1 MKCAV
6 AMANEAHY
14 SPDAEFKC
22 SPCAFVLWVGLVVV
36 YVWPSS
42 ARAEV
47 HITPYASTQAEY
59 NSNVFDISSAG
70 QGVVENGESK
80 RDDTVLRNLVG
91 ATATYQV
98 GLQKL
103 HGTVEGRRL
112 NYEHFSRL
120 DHDEYLLEGGA
131 KWALSN
137 ELDGAIDFRQE
148 RRMASFADRNS
159 SQLALERDRL
169 AGAGV
174 NLMATPEWLIQGGI
188 KSHQLDSPIQG
199 APAFGLNENSV
210 NAAANY
216 LGVSDVSAGVYA
228 EYLRG
233 EYKGISGGSQF
244 DQATLDLTS
253 NYSVSGL
260 SDINAKLGYTQ
271 RKDDE
276 GDTGSVSGYTGSLGY
291 IRKLTG
297 KTAAKIELFR
307 RISSYTAG
315 ASSVLETGGS
325 ASVNWQPTFKIL
337 VSADYTLTN
346 STLEGQ
352 GVPGSTNSN
361 RRDQY
366 QITTLKMT
374 YHALQWLWIEPFAT
388 YENRDSNIEIDS
400 YNTAIAGV
408 DIRISL
414 GGPESA
420 KPGLH

>member
-1 MKCAV
+1 
-6 AMANEAHY
+6 
-14 SPDAEFKC
+14 
-22 SPCAFVLWVGLVVV
+22 
-36 YVWPSS
+36 
-42 ARAEV
+42 
-47 HITPYASTQAEY
+47 
-59 NSNVFDISSAG
+59 
-70 QGVVENGESK
+70 
-80 RDDTVLRNLVG
+80 
-91 ATATYQV
+91 
-98 GLQKL
+98 
-103 HGTVEGRRL
+103 
-112 NYEHFSRL
+112 
-120 DHDEYLLEGGA
+120 
-131 KWALSN
+131 
-137 ELDGAIDFRQE
+137 
-148 RRMASFADRNS
+148 MASFANRNT

-174 NLMATPEWLIQGGI
+174 NLMVTPEWFFQGGI

-210 NAAANY
+210 NVAANY
-216 LGVSDVSAGVYA
+216 LGFSAFSAGVYA

-233 EYKGISGGSQF
+233 EYKGVSGGNQF

-253 NYSVSGL
+253 TYSVSGL
-260 SDINAKLGYTQ
+260 SDVNAKLGYTQ
-271 RKDDE
+271 RKDDQ
-276 GDTGSVSGYTGSLGY
+276 GDTGSVYGYTGSLGY
-291 IRKLTG
+291 SRKLTG

-325 ASVNWQPTFKIL
+325 AGVNWQPTFKIL

-366 QITTLKMT
+366 QITTVKMT

-408 DIRISL
+408 DIRVSL
-414 GGPESA
+414 GEPESA
-420 KPGLH
+420 KPRLH